1 MRIDREIRHIA
12 LPSIITNITIPLLGM
27 VDVAIVGHIGGDDGA
42 TVGLGAIAV
51 GTLIFNMV
59 YWIFAFLRMGTSG
72 LTAQAFGRGDR
83 RGVLQIL
90 SQSTTV
96 GLLCG
101 LALCLLQ
108 YPIALLSH
116 AIIAPSPEV
125 WEPAMDYF
133 RTRIWAAPAVLLLY
147 AASGWFIGMQ
157 NSRYP
162 LYVALAQ
169 NVANILLSLLFV
181 YAFGMGIVGVALGT
195 ALSQYVGL
203 AAAVLLW
210 CRRYGSLRS
219 ECGPGFFRQSL
230 HAQSM
235 GRFFTV
241 NRDIMLRTLCIIAV
255 TCAFT
260 SLGARQGD
268 LPLAI
273 NSLLIQLYMFYTYF
287 VDGLAL
293 AGEALT
299 GKYIGA
305 RNPERLRA
313 SIRRLFLWG
322 AVVALGFTL
331 VYATLGHPILSLL
344 TDDGAVLAASSP
356 YFFWSLLIPLVAFAA
371 FLWDGVFIGATATR
385 AMLYTLLS
393 GTLAFFGFYYLWP
406 WLTQPASPLHV
417 FALAPNHVLWC
428 SWILYLATRSLVQ
441 TMIAPRVLRSAI
453 AT

>member
-1 MRIDREIRHIA
+1 
-12 LPSIITNITIPLLGM
+12 
-27 VDVAIVGHIGGDDGA
+27 
-42 TVGLGAIAV
+42 
-51 GTLIFNMV
+51 
-59 YWIFAFLRMGTSG
+59 
-72 LTAQAFGRGDR
+72 
-83 RGVLQIL
+83 
-90 SQSTTV
+90 
-96 GLLCG
+96 
-101 LALCLLQ
+101 
-108 YPIALLSH
+108 
-116 AIIAPSPEV
+116 
-125 WEPAMDYF
+125 
-133 RTRIWAAPAVLLLY
+133 
-147 AASGWFIGMQ
+147 
-157 NSRYP
+157 
-162 LYVALAQ
+162 
-169 NVANILLSLLFV
+169 
-181 YAFGMGIVGVALGT
+181 
-195 ALSQYVGL
+195 
-203 AAAVLLW
+203 
-210 CRRYGSLRS
+210 
-219 ECGPGFFRQSL
+219 
-230 HAQSM
+230 M